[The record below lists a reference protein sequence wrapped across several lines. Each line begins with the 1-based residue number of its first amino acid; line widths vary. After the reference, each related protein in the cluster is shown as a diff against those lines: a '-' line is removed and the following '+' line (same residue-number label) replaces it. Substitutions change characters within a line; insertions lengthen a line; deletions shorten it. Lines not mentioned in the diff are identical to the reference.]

1 MSASPFLNNDSIA
14 YYTCRVMCLLVQMSL
29 NNQPP
34 FYFAQRGDEM
44 TQEFLHCLKYV
55 MVEYKPEPN
64 TERAVKFASKLI
76 AKAGADD
83 ICLAFFET
91 VVNFLLTVSWQH
103 LIYTTFYFPVRGCH
117 VLIQTVCFFEDCPTC
132 NKH

>member
-1 MSASPFLNNDSIA
+1 
-14 YYTCRVMCLLVQMSL
+14 
-29 NNQPP
+29 
-34 FYFAQRGDEM
+34 M

>member
-1 MSASPFLNNDSIA
+1 
-14 YYTCRVMCLLVQMSL
+14 
-29 NNQPP
+29 
-34 FYFAQRGDEM
+34 
-44 TQEFLHCLKYV
+44 

-103 LIYTTFYFPVRGCH
+103 LIYTTLYIPVIGCH
-117 VLIQTVCFFEDCPTC
+117 VLIQTACFFEDCYLLRALSPVQESCHTNC
-132 NKH
+132 VAYSDCKFCHKSPLWDCSRIGLLVPYRMCL